1 MKLVI
6 FDGNLLGGYQ
16 RENEKLKILA
26 AVFSKCSNSENK
38 FLFRVSAPKSVSKVY
53 KEIWCFKR

>member
-1 MKLVI
+1 MNLREKNCCQPFEKLVI

-38 FLFRVSAPKSVSKVY
+38 FLFRFSAP
-53 KEIWCFKR
+53 